1 MQLWKLLKF
10 KYAKCLNYHCF
21 INYLLAHINATC
33 KNFRQYSPDW
43 FTRLFCFMQPYFSKN
58 LLFIIFSRKK
68 NFERKIFILVVGVLF
83 LFLKLSMTRRIHKSA
98 VSLVS
103 CVIQVSVVIVVQKL
117 AVAGSNPAIDHIFYV
132 FLENR

>member
-10 KYAKCLNYHCF
+10 MYAKCLNYHCF

-43 FTRLFCFMQPYFSKN
+43 FTRLFWFMQPYFSKN

-68 NFERKIFILVVGVLF
+68 IFERKMFNSVVGVFF
-83 LFLKLSMTRRIHKSA
+83 LFLKLSMTRRVHKSA
-98 VSLVS
+98 VSLAS
-103 CVIQVSVVIVVQKL
+103 CVIQVSVVTAVQKL
-117 AVAGSNPAIDHIFYV
+117 EVAGSNPAIDHIFTS
-132 FLENR
+132 F